1 MFEFKIHYE
10 KGPDG
15 QPVMEEV
22 TVTNDDGEKVKEMRP
37 KVLLNERVELLR
49 LILGATLRNKDFFL
63 AGFEKLLSPAG
74 KATLAANRERC
85 VGMAANMIGVKKRAI
100 IVSMGLI
107 SVVMFNPVITR
118 KDGPYEAE
126 EGCLS
131 LTGVRKTT
139 RYEAITLE
147 YIDVEWKRQRRTFTG
162 WTAQIIQ
169 HEVDHLEG
177 ILI

>member
-1 MFEFKIHYE
+1 MIKPIVKDVLFLGQKS
-10 KGPDG
+10 GPA
-15 QPVMEEV
+15 
-22 TVTNDDGEKVKEMRP
+22 VKADLP
-37 KVLLNERVELLR
+37 L
-49 LILGATLRNKDFFL
+49 AKDL
-63 AGFEKLLSPAG
+63 QD
-74 KATLAANRERC
+74 TLAANRERC

-107 SVVMFNPVITR
+107 SVVMFNPVITK